1 MKSCA
6 NCGLCYVDPRSANRD
21 VYRCMRGVREPI
33 DDLFVLG
40 RVRCSKYIE
49 VEIVLDIQKK

>member
-6 NCGLCYVDPRSANRD
+6 NCGLCYVDPYSANRD
-21 VYRCMRGVREPI
+21 VYRCMKGLREPI

-40 RVRCSKYIE
+40 RVRCSKYVE
-49 VEIVLDIQKK
+49 VEIILDIQKK